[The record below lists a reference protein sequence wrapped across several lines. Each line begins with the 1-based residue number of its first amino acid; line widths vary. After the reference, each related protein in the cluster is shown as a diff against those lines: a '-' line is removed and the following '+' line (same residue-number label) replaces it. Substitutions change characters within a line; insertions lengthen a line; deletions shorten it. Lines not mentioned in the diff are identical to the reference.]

1 LDSEVE
7 VEFGSGTLN
16 GILATETFFVNGM
29 EIPETLFIEITDEEG
44 DVFEDGDFDGIVGL
58 SFPDLADDMPT
69 LFDFMM
75 EH

>member
-1 LDSEVE
+1 M
-7 VEFGSGTLN
+7 EFGSGTLN